1 MPTSAKGLLRYP
13 YEAITQTTDYLQ
25 IRIFRYERSGVTGGP
40 KPPAEG
46 QAFDVSNYVSDKAK
60 VLDQNGV
67 IILPMP
73 SNIQDSNSVSYD
85 NDSLNK
91 FAADGVQA
99 VKTMMES
106 GGKAAGEATLD
117 FFNPD
122 RQHEHK
128 NDAGEKVMGDL
139 QTAIQ
144 TLTSNSAKQA
154 LNTQLAIQ
162 AVNLFGANVSF
173 NSLLA
178 RTGGKILNP
187 NMELLFNN
195 VTLRTFRFSFK
206 LAPRDPNEAAV
217 VKSIIRTFKKNMAAQ
232 KTKSDVFLKT
242 PNIFKLTYRKGNQNH
257 PFLHRFK
264 DCALSD
270 MSVQY
275 TGDNVYA
282 TYQDGTP
289 VSMIMNLTFKEL
301 VPIYSEDYDKDD
313 DGGDMKETQDQMKYG
328 IADPNVSSISNSKN
342 IEGVG
347 F

>member
-1 MPTSAKGLLRYP
+1 MAGLLRYP

-25 IRIFRYERSGVTGGP
+25 IRIFHYERSGVTGGP
-40 KPPAEG
+40 NPSG
-46 QAFDVSNYVSDKAK
+46 QPFDVSNYVSNKAK

-217 VKSIIRTFKKNMAAQ
+217 VKSIIRTFKKNMAA
-232 KTKSDVFLKT
+232 KKAGDDVFLKT

>member
-1 MPTSAKGLLRYP
+1 MAGLLRYP

-25 IRIFRYERSGVTGGP
+25 IRIFHYERSGVTGGP

-106 GGKAAGEATLD
+106 GGKAVSDFLLD
-117 FFNPD
+117 FLIH
-122 RQHEHK
+122 RQNEHK

-173 NSLLA
+173 NSFT
-178 RTGGKILNP
+178 R
-187 NMELLFNN
+187 
-195 VTLRTFRFSFK
+195 
-206 LAPRDPNEAAV
+206 
-217 VKSIIRTFKKNMAAQ
+217 
-232 KTKSDVFLKT
+232 
-242 PNIFKLTYRKGNQNH
+242 
-257 PFLHRFK
+257 
-264 DCALSD
+264 
-270 MSVQY
+270 
-275 TGDNVYA
+275 
-282 TYQDGTP
+282 
-289 VSMIMNLTFKEL
+289 
-301 VPIYSEDYDKDD
+301 
-313 DGGDMKETQDQMKYG
+313 
-328 IADPNVSSISNSKN
+328 
-342 IEGVG
+342 
-347 F
+347 